1 MDADVALLVAPQAGV
16 HRDVALP
23 VGAEAALHTMNGYNG
38 YIVSIIE
45 ENWRMNCN
53 QTSNLFICC

>member
-1 MDADVALLVAPQAGV
+1 MDADVALLVAPQPGV

-38 YIVSIIE
+38 YIVSIE

-53 QTSNLFICC
+53 V